1 MHSIR
6 NRKGERIVK
15 KITINLNED
24 KSINKAIRDLK
35 RYKKEVEQKT
45 RLLLQKLTDEG
56 AQIVRVKIVNLGAYY
71 SGALLS
77 GVDGYYS
84 PSLNVGFVRVT
95 SDHVAFV
102 EFGTGVV
109 GAANKHK
116 NCEYLAKAS
125 WSYATGKKIFT
136 TKDGKIGWIYPTD
149 DGGFRF
155 TQGMPSRPFMY
166 ETALELQN
174 NFRRIAEEVFRT

>member
-1 MHSIR
+1 MKTIVVDLNKDSSI
-6 NRKGERIVK
+6 KKAVK
-15 KITINLNED
+15 
-24 KSINKAIRDLK
+24 DLK
-35 RYKKEVEQKT
+35 RYRKKVESNT
-45 RLLLQKLTDEG
+45 RLLVKRLTDYG
-56 AQIVRVKIVNLGAYY
+56 AEIAKITIVDMGAYY

-109 GAANKHK
+109 GEAHKHK
-116 NCEYLAKAS
+116 NGEYLAKAA
-125 WSYATGKKIFT
+125 WSYASGKTIFT
-136 TKDGKIGWIYPTD
+136 TKDGKVGWYFPME
-149 DGGFRF
+149 DGTWRF

-166 ETALELQN
+166 ETALELQRS
-174 NFRRIAEEVFRT
+174 FPSMAKEVFGT